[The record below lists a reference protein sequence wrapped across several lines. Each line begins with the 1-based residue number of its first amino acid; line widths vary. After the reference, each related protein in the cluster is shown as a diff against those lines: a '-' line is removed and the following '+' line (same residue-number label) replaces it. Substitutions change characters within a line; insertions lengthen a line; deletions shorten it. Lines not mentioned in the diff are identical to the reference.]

1 MNENEIHRGRQAGR
15 QADRQS
21 TWSNR
26 RSNRFHA
33 VTGETRTNAFK
44 AKHGRGCVLRAS
56 VRPLPRSPFLLKFK
70 SPPTNYRK
78 MEEEGWIEGE
88 KKGGGKDGRREGA
101 KDPSVLVVGD
111 MKGRRSPSPCLASP
125 RCQLLLVFQPGQV
138 RMKRLSR
145 SLSLHYTL
153 PPSFPPTSSSI
164 PRLP

>member
-1 MNENEIHRGRQAGR
+1 MNENENEIHRSR

-56 VRPLPRSPFLLKFK
+56 VRRLPRSPFLLKFK

-111 MKGRRSPSPCLASP
+111 MKGRRSPSPQ
-125 RCQLLLVFQPGQV
+125 CQLLLVFQPGQV